1 MSENGSDSSANE
13 GLEKICRDFLRNVCR
28 RGKRCKYLHP
38 DEKEQEILSNS
49 INGTGKVEYVFC
61 HDYQNSQ
68 CTRTNCRF
76 IHCTRDEES
85 YFKTTGQLPQHILE
99 ASIRKGITVDFPN
112 GRPGEVP
119 VCKDYLKGECRRGG
133 KCKFRHMSVREYEI
147 ELGLVQGPPWQSV
160 ESGPVL
166 ISRRRERLE
175 DGMCF
180 ANVNNGNVGVD
191 RDLGPPEIKRRH
203 VINLD
208 PQNTTICL
216 RENHHHQIPNGHC
229 FAAPAANGGMVFHA
243 DARSLMIEEENAML
257 RKKVEEL
264 KKQVSDLTATNE
276 FLLDQNAQ
284 LRIGGKRT
292 ANVTAVTV
300 PAVTITNTGAPTMQV
315 QPITAQIQPAQAP
328 TPQQMVNAAVAAGT
342 LRTVTASVATVPVSI
357 AAVAGAPVSIATV
370 SMAPVQIPP
379 PVVTMAQQALTVEA
393 GQPPQ
398 QPGAPPPQGQQ
409 QNPQQG
415 GPQTLPMSISG
426 ATAPLVS
433 YPIMTQDL
441 RPVLQTSLSH

>member
-1 MSENGSDSSANE
+1 MSSENGSDSPSGDRNSDFS
-13 GLEKICRDFLRNVCR
+13 GDRVCRDFLRKVCR
-28 RGKRCKYLHP
+28 RGKRCKFVHP
-38 DEKEQEILSNS
+38 NEKEQDA
-49 INGTGKVEYVFC
+49 GGKFEYIFC
-61 HDYQNSQ
+61 HDYQNSK
-68 CTRTNCRF
+68 CSRPLCRF
-76 IHCTRDEES
+76 VHCTREEEE
-85 YFKTTGQLPQHILE
+85 YYRATGELPRHVLE
-99 ASIRKGITVDFPN
+99 SAVRKGITPDVS
-112 GRPGEVP
+112 RPGELP
-119 VCKDYLKGECRRGG
+119 VCKDHLKGECRRGG
-133 KCKFRHMSVREYEI
+133 KCRFRHLSVREYEI
-147 ELGLVQGPPWQSV
+147 ELTYGARNPSHTTSATNGLGS
-160 ESGPVL
+160 
-166 ISRRRERLE
+166 IARRRERFEFE
-175 DGMCF
+175 DGRFDCYISTGSTVIGLEREF
-180 ANVNNGNVGVD
+180 GS
-191 RDLGPPEIKRRH
+191 PEIKRRQYFSPE
-203 VINLD
+203 IQQSSQLLL
-208 PQNTTICL
+208 T
-216 RENHHHQIPNGHC
+216 REGHQAAHSHC
-229 FAAPAANGGMVFHA
+229 YAAPMLSHA
-243 DARSLMIEEENAML
+243 EAHTLLLDDENSIL
-257 RKKVEEL
+257 RKKIEEL

-284 LRIGGKRT
+284 LRMGGKRT

-379 PVVTMAQQALTVEA
+379 PVVTMAQQTLAVE
-393 GQPPQ
+393 GPQPPQ
-398 QPGAPPPQGQQ
+398 QPGAPPQQGQQ

-415 GPQTLPMSISG
+415 GPQSLPMSISG

>member
-1 MSENGSDSSANE
+1 MSSENGSDSPNGDRNSENGE
-13 GLEKICRDFLRNVCR
+13 LVCRDFLRKVCH

-38 DEKEQEILSNS
+38 NEKEQDGE
-49 INGTGKVEYVFC
+49 GKFEFIFC

-68 CTRTNCRF
+68 CSRSTCRF
-76 IHCTRDEES
+76 VHGTREEEE
-85 YFKTTGQLPQHILE
+85 YYKATGELPSHVLE
-99 ASIRKGITVDFPN
+99 AVVRKGIAPDVP
-112 GRPGEVP
+112 RPGEAP

-133 KCKFRHMSVREYEI
+133 KCKFRHLSVREYEV
-147 ELGLVQGPPWQSV
+147 ELTFGVRNPPITNVTTNGIGL
-160 ESGPVL
+160 L
-166 ISRRRERLE
+166 TRRRERFEFEDTRFDCFPGTGSNVVLE
-175 DGMCF
+175 REF
-180 ANVNNGNVGVD
+180 
-191 RDLGPPEIKRRH
+191 GPPEAKRRH
-203 VINLD
+203 FITPELQ
-208 PQNTTICL
+208 QNNQLIIA
-216 RENHHHQIPNGHC
+216 RENHNQPTPHNHC
-229 FAAPAANGGMVFHA
+229 YSATVLSHA
-243 DARSLMIEEENAML
+243 EARTLLLDDENAML
-257 RKKVEEL
+257 RKKIEEL

-284 LRIGGKRT
+284 LRMGTKRT

-379 PVVTMAQQALTVEA
+379 PVVTMAQQTLAVE
-393 GQPPQ
+393 GPQPPQ
-398 QPGAPPPQGQQ
+398 QPGAPPQQGQQ

-415 GPQTLPMSISG
+415 GPQSLPMSISG